1 MFSFIFLVLT
11 IVRTSR
17 LGVPV
22 FKDSEFATLLA
33 SPEEIQRAVLEGGDG
48 RALVD
53 IPLTAREVEEAE
65 KRGQSVMVRLGDD
78 GRLVLV

>member
-1 MFSFIFLVLT
+1 
-11 IVRTSR
+11 VRTAR

-33 SPEEIQRAVLEGGDG
+33 PSEEIQRAVLVGTDG
-48 RALVD
+48 RGVGD

-65 KRGQSVMVRLGDD
+65 KRGQSVMVKLGDD